1 MRLRGPSSEGGGGV
15 GGAPPAPPLPGSPRG
30 SKGRRGPFTNED
42 LKMGG
47 GRLSDSASPLRD
59 AARRLR
65 RAPCACLR
73 QQRLIGRRAW
83 GRGARRARLAGGR
96 TNLRQAAPVC
106 YADVLINPI
115 GPALTRLPPGNRHL
129 SLPRAHLVQPWV
141 ARPRH
146 SGRSEPLSAPAA
158 AETGERLSVRGHRSP
173 SRALRACVR
182 RAKRHCNGGDV
193 RTGVCE
199 CASVC
204 ACMCAHMCVC
214 ECVSVRACVCL

>member
-47 GRLSDSASPLRD
+47 GRLSDSASPRRD

-73 QQRLIGRRAW
+73 QQRLIRRRAW
-83 GRGARRARLAGGR
+83 GRGAHRARLAGGR
-96 TNLRQAAPVC
+96 TNPRQAAPVC

-129 SLPRAHLVQPWV
+129 SSSRAHLGQPWV

-146 SGRSEPLSAPAA
+146 L
-158 AETGERLSVRGHRSP
+158 
-173 SRALRACVR
+173 RALRTPERTSWSRDRRAAVCARPSKPLPSPPRLRTEGQAPLQRGGRAHRCVR
-182 RAKRHCNGGDV
+182 
-193 RTGVCE
+193 VCISV
-199 CASVC
+199 CVHVC
-204 ACMCAHMCVC
+204 ACVYVCVRI
-214 ECVSVRACVCL
+214 SV

>member
-1 MRLRGPSSEGGGGV
+1 MSEVGTGCQTRGISGNQKGHRYESRGSNASAKETPKALATTCGRFHMRLRGPSSEGGGGV

-47 GRLSDSASPLRD
+47 GRLSDSASPRRD

-73 QQRLIGRRAW
+73 QQRLIRRRAW
-83 GRGARRARLAGGR
+83 GRGAHRARLAGGR
-96 TNLRQAAPVC
+96 TNPRQAAPVC

-129 SLPRAHLVQPWV
+129 SSPRAHLVQPW
-141 ARPRH
+141 
-146 SGRSEPLSAPAA
+146 AA
-158 AETGERLSVRGHRSP
+158 APTPPGAP
-173 SRALRACVR
+173 
-182 RAKRHCNGGDV
+182 NP
-193 RTGVCE
+193 
-199 CASVC
+199 
-204 ACMCAHMCVC
+204 
-214 ECVSVRACVCL
+214 